1 MRKFR
6 LFLLRVCCLFIFKKK
21 NRHMFIN
28 EYRES
33 LRERINRLQNC
44 VDMRYNYSDMFNYYG
59 QFTPNVDK
67 VLY

>member
-1 MRKFR
+1 
-6 LFLLRVCCLFIFKKK
+6 
-21 NRHMFIN
+21 MFIN